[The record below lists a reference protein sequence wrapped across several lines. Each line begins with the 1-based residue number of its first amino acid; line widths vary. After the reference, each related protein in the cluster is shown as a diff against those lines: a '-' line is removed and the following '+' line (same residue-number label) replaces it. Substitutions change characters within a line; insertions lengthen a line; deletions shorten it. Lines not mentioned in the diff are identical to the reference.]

1 MQQSM
6 PTSRTRRGSPP
17 RRLLSAAAILAA
29 AQLAAVALL
38 ADDANAGKVRVL
50 GAAKSVDA
58 SCPDD
63 CVVEARVTGFQTRI
77 GARKRPFRV
86 PAAGRIVAW
95 SIKLGNP
102 AQADRQF
109 FNERFGASQA
119 RISILKPIKIR
130 NKRGRVVKTKY
141 RLLRQSPLQ
150 GLQPFFGTTTT
161 FGLQRSLKVRKGNIV
176 ALTMPTWAPAFSVAQ
191 PGRWRASRVP
201 SKKRGPCTT
210 KKGFANLNAGAA
222 HMQKGTQRRY
232 GCVYKGAR
240 LLYTA
245 RFIRNAKR
253 SG

>member
-1 MQQSM
+1 MSAGIPQIAHL
-6 PTSRTRRGSPP
+6 RRFG
-17 RRLLSAAAILAA
+17 LLGGLATLALAVVMSAAPASAE
-29 AQLAAVALL
+29 
-38 ADDANAGKVRVL
+38 AGRVKVL
-50 GAAKSVDA
+50 GAAKSGPA
-58 SCPDD
+58 SCPDN
-63 CVVEARVTGFQTRI
+63 CLVEAKVTGFQAWI
-77 GARKRPFRV
+77 GKRKNPFRV
-86 PAAGRIVAW
+86 PAHGRIVAW

-102 AQADRQF
+102 AQADRKF

-130 NKRGRVVKTKY
+130 KRGRVVKTKY
-141 RLLRQSPLQ
+141 KLLRQSPLQ
-150 GLQPFFGTTTT
+150 GLQPFFGTVTT

-210 KKGFANLNAGAA
+210 KKGFANLNAGDA

-232 GCVYKGAR
+232 GCAYKGAR